1 MPDLFVAPRKSP
13 TNGRGSD
20 HRYTT
25 RQVAG
30 LTGLPL
36 RQIRHFV
43 ERGLIEPERGDRC
56 EYRFGFQDLVLL
68 RTARRLL
75 DGDVKVRRTFSVLTK
90 LHKQVADVRTLSS
103 LPIFADGDNVVLR
116 GSQGVWDA
124 QTGQGLL
131 NFSGC
136 EPPDN
141 VASMA
146 ERGDESNERFDEL
159 DSDDWYNLGLEL
171 EEVDPDKAPDAY
183 VQAINLDP
191 ENADAHVNL
200 GRLYQLRGDLKR
212 AKQHYHRALETTP
225 SHQLAHYNIG
235 TVFDELGEIDLAVKF
250 YRKARSVADAH
261 YNLARICD
269 IRGDQLSSLR
279 HLRIYRGLMDLD

>member
-1 MPDLFVAPRKSP
+1 MPDLFVANQKSE
-13 TNGRGSD
+13 THRRESD

-43 ERGLIEPERGDRC
+43 ERGLIEPERGDRY

-90 LHKQVADVRTLSS
+90 LRKQVTDVRTLSS

-116 GSQGVWDA
+116 GPQGIWDA

-131 NFSGC
+131 NFTGD
-136 EPPDN
+136 ETPDN
-141 VASMA
+141 VAPLSVHR
-146 ERGDESNERFDEL
+146 EKTKERFDEL

-171 EEVDPDKAPDAY
+171 EEVEPDKAPDAY
-183 VQAINLDP
+183 MQAINLDP

-200 GRLYQLRGDLKR
+200 GRLCQLRGDLKR

-225 SHQLAHYNIG
+225 SHQLAHYNMG
-235 TVFDELGEIDLAVKF
+235 TVFDELDEIDLAVKF
-250 YRKARSVADAH
+250 YRKALSVADAH
-261 YNLARICD
+261 Y
-269 IRGDQLSSLR
+269 
-279 HLRIYRGLMDLD
+279 